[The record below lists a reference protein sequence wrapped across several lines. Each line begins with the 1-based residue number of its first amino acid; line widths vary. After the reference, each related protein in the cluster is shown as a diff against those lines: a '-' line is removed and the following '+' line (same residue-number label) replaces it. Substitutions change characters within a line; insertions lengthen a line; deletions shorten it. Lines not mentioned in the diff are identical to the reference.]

1 MWFLISLS
9 FPCIVLH
16 IYLYILSFFLLNHS
30 KSNLQCVSTRSSP
43 TKNERKKN
51 GGGERWKYIYIYK
64 LETVWISSTLDSA
77 NTLSLKP
84 FWSTGFVRIHEFA
97 YKNADI
103 HNNAYKNA
111 VTCMHWR
118 RERVFFLVG
127 GWENFFFSFFCPSF
141 SRIPRFLPHK

>member
-1 MWFLISLS
+1 M
-9 FPCIVLH
+9 
-16 IYLYILSFFLLNHS
+16 
-30 KSNLQCVSTRSSP
+30 
-43 TKNERKKN
+43 E
-51 GGGERWKYIYIYK
+51 GGERWKYIYIYK

-118 RERVFFLVG
+118 RERVFFGRRMRKFLLFLFLSLFLS
-127 GWENFFFSFFCPSF
+127 NST
-141 SRIPRFLPHK
+141 IPAAQIVMIDGEGDRLKMVR